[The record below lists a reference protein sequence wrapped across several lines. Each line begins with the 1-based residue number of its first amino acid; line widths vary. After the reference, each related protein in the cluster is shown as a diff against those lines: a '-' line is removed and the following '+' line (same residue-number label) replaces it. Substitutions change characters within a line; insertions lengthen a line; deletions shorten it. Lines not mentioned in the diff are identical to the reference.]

1 VPILDARVSVSR
13 FAPDSFVVAA
23 DGELDADT
31 AERLRET
38 FAEVLELGGRQLL
51 VDLTG
56 ASFTDP
62 AALQALADTAK
73 TLRSRGGQMVL
84 VADDPRVTRAIE
96 IRGLKRAVRVQ
107 SSLPEAVQQLVK
119 RRDA

>member
-1 VPILDARVSVSR
+1 MPILDARVSVSR
-13 FAPDSFVVAA
+13 FGPDSFVVAA
-23 DGELDADT
+23 DGDLDGDT

-56 ASFTDP
+56 VSFTDP
-62 AALQALADTAK
+62 TALQLIAHTAK
-73 TLRSRGGQMVL
+73 TLRSRGGRVVL
-84 VADDPRVTRAIE
+84 VTDDPRVTRAIE
-96 IRGLKRAVRVQ
+96 ITGLERGVRVE

-119 RRDA
+119 WRDA

>member
-1 VPILDARVSVSR
+1 MLILDARVSVSR
-13 FAPDSFVVAA
+13 FGPDSFVVAA
-23 DGELDADT
+23 DGDLDADT

-96 IRGLKRAVRVQ
+96 ITGLKRAVRVE